1 MKGGVHMFGI
11 LGAGANTVDLS
22 PITEALTA
30 QLNVAQVA
38 TIIAAILGACLGLV
52 ILWFGAR
59 KLVNSIIS
67 AFESGRIHF

>member
-1 MKGGVHMFGI
+1 VFFLPYSVFG
-11 LGAGANTVDLS
+11 ATETVDLS
-22 PITEALTA
+22 PITSALTS
-30 QLNVAQVA
+30 QLSVAQVSI
-38 TIIAAILGACLGLV
+38 IIAAILSACLGLV